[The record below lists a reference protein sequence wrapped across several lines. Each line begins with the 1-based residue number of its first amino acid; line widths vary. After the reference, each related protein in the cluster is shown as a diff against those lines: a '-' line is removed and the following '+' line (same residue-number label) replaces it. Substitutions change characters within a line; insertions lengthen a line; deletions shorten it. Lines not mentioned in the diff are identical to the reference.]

1 MTTEVTMKFELNENF
16 WWDINNPNKFTLD
29 NIEKDVWSFL
39 VCSRVPSDIYD
50 ITWREKD
57 GITDPNILGTLKLPG
72 DVDDWEL
79 LNINENLPEIKLK
92 ATPLDNGGFI
102 ISIDNTTDVTIEL
115 GDSLNNQ
122 VQAIL
127 LYNNSTNYMLAF
139 SKLTS
144 PIQTENHIRIPYNGA
159 LCGANVCS
167 RFINTT
173 QNEIDINNLLEE
185 NRKLKE
191 LLNEISDY
199 V

>member
-1 MTTEVTMKFELNENF
+1 MTTEVTMKFEINENF

-102 ISIDNTTDVTIEL
+102 ISIDNTTDVMIEL

-167 RFINTT
+167 RVINTT

>member
-50 ITWREKD
+50 ITWRKKD

-102 ISIDNTTDVTIEL
+102 ISIDNTTDVMIEL

-167 RFINTT
+167 RVINTT